1 MRLIDADALIANMEE
16 RKKIWLS
23 QSEYN
28 DAIRLVNEEPTV
40 EPNQGEWKY
49 KRNGIFCPICDK
61 GWEYCKVPSDLQDYN
76 FCPNCG
82 ARMKEGD
89 EK

>member
-1 MRLIDADALIANMEE
+1 MTNEQMIERLQTIRKNYTGEDDEALM
-16 RKKIWLS
+16 W
-23 QSEYN
+23 
-28 DAIRLVNEEPTV
+28 AIECIRHVPK
-40 EPNQGEWKY
+40 QGEWKY

-61 GWEYCKVPSDLQDYN
+61 GWEYCKVPSDLQEYN